1 MERLTTPGPGGGY
14 ALPPGG
20 EAAALRR
27 LGELLDAYGRLGA
40 PHAEIAE
47 RMEAMK
53 AQGRQK
59 SAQFRELLGE
69 KLTIQNML
77 SLWETYGIR

>member
-1 MERLTTPGPGGGY
+1 MERLTTPGPGGSY

-20 EAAALRR
+20 EVAAIRR
-27 LGELLDAYGRLGA
+27 LGQFEDAYERLRA
-40 PHAEIAE
+40 RHAEIAE

>member
-1 MERLTTPGPGGGY
+1 MERLTMPGPGGSY

-20 EAAALRR
+20 EAAAIRR
-27 LGELLDAYGRLGA
+27 LGQFEEAYERLRA
-40 PHAEIAE
+40 RHAEIAE

>member
-1 MERLTTPGPGGGY
+1 
-14 ALPPGG
+14 
-20 EAAALRR
+20 
-27 LGELLDAYGRLGA
+27 
-40 PHAEIAE
+40 
-47 RMEAMK
+47 MK